1 MNIKMYKNPVLF
13 FSLSTALPWALW
25 FIAGYIS
32 HIEPGSVFLVNLS
45 SLVAFLGLITPITVT
60 LFLAKGNKEL
70 ANDLLSRFFNF
81 KGIKVK
87 YLLLTCFLMLV
98 SILLAQAVSL
108 LFGFSADQFRFAGSY
123 SFTSGVFPVWFML
136 IIAPILE
143 ELAWHSYGTDSLRS
157 RFNLFTTSIL
167 FALYWGI
174 WHFPCSFIK
183 DYYHSNLVE
192 QGWIYSANFLV
203 SIIPFVII
211 MNWLYYKTHRNIIL
225 PIIFHITAGYFNEV
239 FATHPMS
246 KVIQTSLLS
255 IFAFYIIINDKG
267 FFFLK
272 EIKKA
277 DRKTKTIPVFKK
289 IRTGVGV
296 FVLAMFIFGT
306 STQLSAQEIT
316 QTISGKVF
324 DNITNESLPFANIV
338 VKDTDPLIGTV
349 SDVNGNFILKNVKVG
364 RHTINISMIGYD
376 TYEIK
381 ELLVSSGQVINL
393 NIGMQPSSTELGE
406 VVVRVSKFT
415 PLNSMATLS
424 SRQFTVEE
432 TQRYAGGMDDPA
444 RLASSFTGVANPSIS
459 DNGISVRGN
468 NPDGLLWH
476 IEGVE
481 VPNPN
486 HFANLTIAGGG
497 LMSAISNQMMSNSDF
512 YTGAFPAE
520 YGNASSGV
528 FDIKLRE
535 GNRNKRQYALEAGLL
550 GIGAMTQG
558 PFGKNSDA
566 TYIANYRN
574 STMALL
580 APLLPDDA
588 GVLKYQDL
596 SFKINFPTKK
606 YGTFTLWG
614 IGTIDG
620 VDMDAAESIDWES
633 NLDRDNS
640 KTSMHMFATAL
651 SHKLSLSG
659 NTFLKTS
666 AAFTGS
672 GLDFSEERLD
682 YNLVAHPQSKAENN
696 TSCFTIQSEITNR
709 FNQKHSNKTG
719 IRCSHHFF
727 GIDVEQSVTD
737 GELPVQIANQTGN
750 TGFMQVYSQSKINL
764 MPHLVLNAGINAQY
778 LLLNKNY
785 SIEPRVGLKYN
796 INNKHSL
803 GLAYGIHSRMEQLTV
818 YFVSANQNTPNKD
831 LDFMKSSHYVF
842 SYHAKLTDDMHLII
856 EPYYQ
861 QLNNVPVA
869 PEGYISTLNN
879 NNSLFFNEVL
889 VSEGKG
895 RNIGIDITLEK
906 FLSRGYY
913 YMLTASIFDSKYT
926 AADGIERNTRFN
938 KNYVFNL
945 MAGKEWLIRE
955 NNIFSANVRVNYLGG
970 NRIEPIDMEA
980 SMQQR
985 DVVYGETNGNLA
997 FSDKHDDL
1005 PVVSF
1010 TFSYRKNKP
1019 KYSSVWSFQ
1028 VLNATGTKEFSND
1041 YYNIKTGKIDTKYDG
1056 IMIPN
1061 LSYKIEF

>member
-1 MNIKMYKNPVLF
+1 
-13 FSLSTALPWALW
+13 
-25 FIAGYIS
+25 
-32 HIEPGSVFLVNLS
+32 
-45 SLVAFLGLITPITVT
+45 
-60 LFLAKGNKEL
+60 
-70 ANDLLSRFFNF
+70 
-81 KGIKVK
+81 
-87 YLLLTCFLMLV
+87 
-98 SILLAQAVSL
+98 
-108 LFGFSADQFRFAGSY
+108 
-123 SFTSGVFPVWFML
+123 
-136 IIAPILE
+136 
-143 ELAWHSYGTDSLRS
+143 
-157 RFNLFTTSIL
+157 
-167 FALYWGI
+167 
-174 WHFPCSFIK
+174 
-183 DYYHSNLVE
+183 
-192 QGWIYSANFLV
+192 
-203 SIIPFVII
+203 
-211 MNWLYYKTHRNIIL
+211 
-225 PIIFHITAGYFNEV
+225 
-239 FATHPMS
+239 
-246 KVIQTSLLS
+246 
-255 IFAFYIIINDKG
+255 
-267 FFFLK
+267 
-272 EIKKA
+272 
-277 DRKTKTIPVFKK
+277 
-289 IRTGVGV
+289 
-296 FVLAMFIFGT
+296 
-306 STQLSAQEIT
+306 
-316 QTISGKVF
+316 
-324 DNITNESLPFANIV
+324 
-338 VKDTDPLIGTV
+338 
-349 SDVNGNFILKNVKVG
+349 
-364 RHTINISMIGYD
+364 MIGYD

-393 NIGMQPSSTELGE
+393 NIGMHPSSTELGE

-444 RLASSFTGVANPSIS
+444 RLASSFAGVANPSIS

-468 NPDGLLWH
+468 NPDGLLWR
-476 IEGVE
+476 IEGVD

-535 GNRNKRQYALEAGLL
+535 GNRNKRQYALEAGIL
-550 GIGAMTQG
+550 GMGAMTQG

-566 TYIANYRN
+566 TYIVSYRN

-596 SFKINFPTKK
+596 SFKTNFPTKK
-606 YGTFTLWG
+606 YGTFTLWS

-620 VDMDAAESIDWES
+620 VDMDAADSIDWES

-640 KTSMHMFATAL
+640 KTSMYMFATAL
-651 SHKLSLSG
+651 SHKLSLRD

-682 YNLVAHPQSKAENN
+682 YNLVAHPQSNAENK
-696 TSCFTIQSEITNR
+696 TSCFTIQSEITKR

-719 IRCSHHFF
+719 VRYNHHFF
-727 GIDVEQSVTD
+727 YIDVEQSEAE

-750 TGFMQVYSQSKINL
+750 AGFMQVYSQSKINL

-778 LLLNKNY
+778 LFLNKNY

-803 GLAYGIHSRMEQLTV
+803 GLAYGIHSRMEQLPV
-818 YFVSANQNTPNKD
+818 YFSSANQTLPNKD

-842 SYHAKLTDDMHLII
+842 SYHAKLTDNIHLSI

-895 RNIGIDITLEK
+895 RNIGVDFTLEK

-926 AADGIERNTRFN
+926 AADGIKRNTRFN
-938 KNYVFNL
+938 RNYVFNL
-945 MAGKEWLIRE
+945 MAGKEWHTQR
-955 NNIFSANVRVNYLGG
+955 NNIFSANLRVNYLGG
-970 NRIEPIDMEA
+970 NRIEPIDMKA

-997 FSDKHDDL
+997 FSEKHDDL

-1010 TFSYRKNKP
+1010 TLSYRKNKP
-1019 KYSSVWSFQ
+1019 KYSSVWSLQ
-1028 VLNATGTKEFSND
+1028 VLNANGGEEYSND
-1041 YYNIKTGKIDTKYDG
+1041 FYNLKTNEIDSKYNVLV
-1056 IMIPN
+1056 IPN
-1061 LSYKIEF
+1061 ISYKIEF